1 MNYSKIAFGLS
12 LAVLP
17 MFGMAE
23 EIPPE
28 VETDLGEVP
37 YKEDEKV
44 PAAYKESSTEF
55 TDAEALALAKK
66 SQNPISNMRS
76 FKFQNNT
83 NLGMGH
89 DDSTQNMFNVM
100 PVLPFQLND
109 DILVISRTIIPVA
122 SQPSLLTP
130 ADKGRVNGIADT
142 SAQFFFSPMDTSST
156 GGTVWG
162 VGPAFVLPTAT
173 DDSLGQ
179 DKWAA
184 GLSGILLAQPGRW
197 VYGGVVSNVWSF
209 AGSGDKDINLLT
221 AQYFVN
227 YNFDGGWYAL
237 TSPIITADW
246 EADSDHRWT
255 VPIGAGFGRLFK
267 IGKQPVTAQIS
278 AYKNVITPDDY
289 GPDWQVRAMIMWMF
303 PRK

>member
-1 MNYSKIAFGLS
+1 MNNSKLLLTLS
-12 LAVLP
+12 VAVLP
-17 MFGMAE
+17 MLTMAD
-23 EIPPE
+23 
-28 VETDLGEVP
+28 TDMNQTNEAP
-37 YKEDEKV
+37 T
-44 PAAYKESSTEF
+44 AYKKSSAEF

-83 NLGMGH
+83 NLGIGP
-89 DDSTQNMFNVM
+89 DDSTQNMMNVM

-109 DILVISRTIIPVA
+109 DILVISRTIIPVV
-122 SQPSLLTP
+122 SQPSILTP
-130 ADKGRVNGIADT
+130 QNEGRVNGVGDT
-142 SAQFFFSPMDTSST
+142 SMQFFLSPMDTSST

-173 DDSLGQ
+173 NDSLGNE
-179 DKWAA
+179 KWAA
-184 GLSGILLAQPGRW
+184 GISGILLAQPGRW

-209 AGSGDKDINLLT
+209 AGSGDQDTNLLT
-221 AQYFVN
+221 LQYFVN

-237 TSPIITADW
+237 TSPIMTANW

-255 VPIGAGFGRLFK
+255 VPIGGGFGRLFK
-267 IGKQPVTAQIS
+267 IGSQPVTAQIS

-289 GPDWQVRAMIMWMF
+289 GPDWQVRAMMMWMF

>member
-1 MNYSKIAFGLS
+1 MTYSKITATVV
-12 LAVLP
+12 LAALP
-17 MFGMAE
+17 MLALAE
-23 EIPPE
+23 VDMNQTAPKTEE
-28 VETDLGEVP
+28 A
-37 YKEDEKV
+37 
-44 PAAYKESSTEF
+44 PASYTKSSAKF
-55 TDAEALALAKK
+55 TAEEALALAKK

-83 NLGMGH
+83 NLGIGP

-109 DILVISRTIIPVA
+109 DILVISRTIIPVV
-122 SQPSLLTP
+122 SQPSIFTP
-130 ADKGRVNGIADT
+130 EDEGRVNGIADT
-142 SAQFFFSPMDTSST
+142 SMQFFFSPMDTSSS

-184 GLSGILLAQPGRW
+184 GISGILLAQPGRW

-209 AGSGDKDINLLT
+209 AGSGEKDINLLT
-221 AQYFVN
+221 LQYFVN
-227 YNFDGGWYAL
+227 YNFDDGWYAL
-237 TSPIITADW
+237 TSPIMTADW

-255 VPIGAGFGRLFK
+255 VPIGGGFGRLFK
-267 IGKQPVTAQIS
+267 IGSQPVTAQIS

-289 GPDWQVRAMIMWMF
+289 GPDWQVRAMMMWMF
-303 PRK
+303 PR

>member
-1 MNYSKIAFGLS
+1 MTYSKIAATLALS
-12 LAVLP
+12 ALP
-17 MFGMAE
+17 ILVSAE
-23 EIPPE
+23 AEITQTAPKTEEAPA
-28 VETDLGEVP
+28 T
-37 YKEDEKV
+37 YTKSSEK
-44 PAAYKESSTEF
+44 F

-83 NLGMGH
+83 NLGIGP
-89 DDSTQNMFNVM
+89 DDSTQNMMNVM
-100 PVLPFQLND
+100 PVLPFQFND
-109 DILVISRTIIPVA
+109 DILVISRTIIPVV
-122 SQPSLLTP
+122 SQPSIFTP
-130 ADKGRVNGIADT
+130 EGEGRVNGIGDT
-142 SAQFFFSPMDTSST
+142 SAQFFFSPMDTSAT

-184 GLSGILLAQPGRW
+184 GISGILLAQPGRW

-209 AGSGDKDINLLT
+209 SGSGDRDINLLT

-237 TSPIITADW
+237 TSPIMTADW

-255 VPIGAGFGRLFK
+255 VPIGGGFGRLFK
-267 IGKQPVTAQIS
+267 IGAQPVTAQIS

-289 GPDWQVRAMIMWMF
+289 GPDWQVRAMVMWMF

>member
-1 MNYSKIAFGLS
+1 MIYSKLTFA
-12 LAVLP
+12 LALAALP
-17 MFGMAE
+17 MLVLAE
-23 EIPPE
+23 ADTPQ
-28 VETDLGEVP
+28 TAQKT
-37 YKEDEKV
+37 KEA
-44 PAAYKESSTEF
+44 PAAYTKSSEKF

-83 NLGMGH
+83 NLGIGS
-89 DDSTQNMFNVM
+89 DDSTQNMMNVM

-109 DILVISRTIIPVA
+109 DILVISRTIIPVV
-122 SQPSLLTP
+122 SQPSIFTP
-130 ADKGRVNGIADT
+130 EDEGRVNGIGDT
-142 SAQFFFSPMDTSST
+142 SMQFFFSPMDTSST

-173 DDSLGQ
+173 DESLGNE
-179 DKWAA
+179 KWAA
-184 GLSGILLAQPGRW
+184 GISGILLAQPGRW

-209 AGSGDKDINLLT
+209 AGSGDKDTNLLT
-221 AQYFVN
+221 LQYFVN

-237 TSPIITADW
+237 TSPIMTADW

-255 VPIGAGFGRLFK
+255 VPIGGGFGRLFK
-267 IGKQPVTAQIS
+267 IGSQPVTAQIS

-289 GPDWQVRAMIMWMF
+289 GPDWQVRAMMMWMF

>member
-1 MNYSKIAFGLS
+1 MNNSKLLLTVS
-12 LAVLP
+12 LTVWPLLAL
-17 MFGMAE
+17 AE
-23 EIPPE
+23 VDTNITSIKTEE
-28 VETDLGEVP
+28 
-37 YKEDEKV
+37 
-44 PAAYKESSTEF
+44 ASSYVKSSEEF

-83 NLGMGH
+83 NLGIGP
-89 DDSTQNMFNVM
+89 DDSSQNMMNIM

-109 DILVISRTIIPVA
+109 DILVISRTIIPVV
-122 SQPSLLTP
+122 SQPSVLTP
-130 ADKGRVNGIADT
+130 ANEGRVNGVGDT
-142 SAQFFFSPMDTSST
+142 SMQFFLSPMDTSST

-173 DDSLGQ
+173 DDSLGN

-184 GLSGILLAQPGRW
+184 GISGILLAQPGRW
-197 VYGGVVSNVWSF
+197 VYGGVASNVWSF
-209 AGSGDKDINLLT
+209 AGSGDRDTNLLT
-221 AQYFVN
+221 LQYFIN

-237 TSPIITADW
+237 TSPIMTADW
-246 EADSDHRWT
+246 EADKDHRWT
-255 VPIGAGFGRLFK
+255 VPIGGGFGRLFK
-267 IGKQPVTAQIS
+267 IGSQPVTAQIS

-289 GPDWQVRAMIMWMF
+289 GPDWQVRAMMMWMF